1 MRRWCGG
8 LLAGLLACAGAS
20 VHAESG
26 LIKPGEER
34 FTLIIGTFLSSFDTN
49 LRIDNASMQ
58 GTPINFADDLGGD
71 RETAGAWAG
80 VEWRFAP
87 HHRFGLNYSRL
98 KLSGLRTATRQIRIG
113 DEVFPVGATVSS
125 ELKLTLMPA
134 LYSWSFLKSERDELA
149 ATVGLHWSSLSFKAQ
164 GSSSLGTQDPS
175 ADVSANADIPLP
187 LLGLR
192 WDHHFSQR
200 WSAGLQGG
208 AFALKF
214 GKDALDVQGGIWSAA
229 AYAEYRFSPH
239 LGLGLTIEGLHV
251 NVDLSSRSWAGAIE
265 YDYWGPQLYL
275 KARF

>member
-1 MRRWCGG
+1 VG
-8 LLAGLLACAGAS
+8 LLACLLACAGLPA
-20 VHAESG
+20 HAEAEF
-26 LIKPGEER
+26 IKPGEER
-34 FTLIIGTFLSSFDTN
+34 LTLVLGSFLSSFDTN
-49 LRIDNASMQ
+49 LRIDNASVQ
-58 GTPINFADDLGGD
+58 GTPVNFADDLGGD
-71 RETAGAWAG
+71 REKATVWAGA
-80 VEWRFAP
+80 EWRFAP
-87 HHRFGLNYSRL
+87 RHRIGLNYSRL
-98 KLSGLRTATRQIRIG
+98 KLSGLRTATRQIQIG
-113 DEVFPVGATVSS
+113 DEIFPVGATVAS

-134 LYSWSFLKSERDELA
+134 LYSYSFLKRERDELA
-149 ATVGLHWSSLSFKAQ
+149 ATVGLHWSSVSFKAQ
-164 GSSSLGTQDPS
+164 GSASLGTQDPA
-175 ADVSANADIPLP
+175 ADVNAKADVPLP

-229 AYAEYRFSPH
+229 AYAEYRFSRH
-239 LGLGLTIEGLHV
+239 FGLGLTIEGLHV